1 MVRRTPLSTRTNIL
15 FPDTTLCRSCLGQ
28 ACPSFPRR
36 PLSSSSPA
44 FVPDRFD
51 DDEGLRPGMIVG
63 QREVDMR
70 AVPRRDHLREPRRGA
85 AGQREG
91 GSAGGGVDDA
101 DVLHEDAA
109 FEAGRS
115 EERRVGK
122 EFVSTFISRWSPYQ

>member
-1 MVRRTPLSTRTNIL
+1 MPSTSSRITTMSRTS
-15 FPDTTLCRSCLGQ
+15 F
-28 ACPSFPRR
+28 PSFPRR
-36 PLSSSSPA
+36 PLSSSSPS

-101 DVLHEDAA
+101 HVLHEDAA
-109 FEAGRS
+109 CEAGTDGLGDS
-115 EERRVGK
+115 QEERPAGT
-122 EFVSTFISRWSPYQ
+122 VSASTSEARWETVNQ